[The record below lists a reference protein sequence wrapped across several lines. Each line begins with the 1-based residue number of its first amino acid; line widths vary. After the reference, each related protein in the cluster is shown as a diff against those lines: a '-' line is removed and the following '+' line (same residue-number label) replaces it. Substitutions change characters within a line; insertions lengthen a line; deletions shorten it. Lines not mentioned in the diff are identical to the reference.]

1 MAVVLLL
8 LLLLQ
13 TKGGGEGGED
23 HPIFPVPE
31 PWDLEQP
38 GEGGEEASCTVRSVG
53 SECLYPQDFYEETNR
68 VHNDTKT
75 FYACRKWCHENH
87 RREGGGKP
95 SLCGELVYDFK
106 YNTTIRIIFFK
117 KNSSSLLFRSPPLQ
131 ERQVQAPPG
140 GPLQQDRR
148 RRRRKRRRGQHPS
161 PGRVLLLRDGP
172 PLRAGGHPLPGAG
185 RGHRHRGEDGG
196 ELRGR
201 VRGAQLLG
209 QGQRDRG
216 AVRVVLLP

>member
-1 MAVVLLL
+1 MAVVVLL

-23 HPIFPVPE
+23 HPIRPVPE

-106 YNTTIRIIFFK
+106 YNNTISIKIK
-117 KNSSSLLFRSPPLQ
+117 
-131 ERQVQAPPG
+131 
-140 GPLQQDRR
+140 
-148 RRRRKRRRGQHPS
+148 
-161 PGRVLLLRDGP
+161 
-172 PLRAGGHPLPGAG
+172 
-185 RGHRHRGEDGG
+185 
-196 ELRGR
+196 
-201 VRGAQLLG
+201 
-209 QGQRDRG
+209 
-216 AVRVVLLP
+216 

>member
-1 MAVVLLL
+1 MAVVVLL

-23 HPIFPVPE
+23 HPIRPVPE

-38 GEGGEEASCTVRSVG
+38 GEGGEEAPCTVRSVG

-87 RREGGGKP
+87 RREGGSKP

-106 YNTTIRIIFFK
+106 YNKTIRIKIKQKLFIFIICCVSF
-117 KNSSSLLFRSPPLQ
+117 SSSPGTPSASSTRRPTAARPEAAPAEEEGRTAPVSWPCPPPAGWPPSAGWRAPAAWGRSWASPP
-131 ERQVQAPPG
+131 G
-140 GPLQQDRR
+140 
-148 RRRRKRRRGQHPS
+148 
-161 PGRVLLLRDGP
+161 
-172 PLRAGGHPLPGAG
+172 
-185 RGHRHRGEDGG
+185 
-196 ELRGR
+196 
-201 VRGAQLLG
+201 
-209 QGQRDRG
+209 
-216 AVRVVLLP
+216 